1 MKVVILAGGKG
12 TRLTEETVLR
22 PKPMV
27 EIGGK
32 PLLWHIMK
40 IFSYYGLHEFI
51 ICCGYKGYV
60 IKEYFIN
67 YALHMS
73 DVSVDLSSNKVEL
86 HNNKTEPWKISLIDT
101 GLDSQTGGRLKRVA
115 HLVEGGTFCFTY
127 GDGVSDIDISKLIA
141 FHKEEGKL
149 ATLAAVRPSGR
160 FGRLGLSNN
169 KVVSFKEKPSGGEG
183 WINGGFFV
191 LESDALNLIDSDDTV
206 WEREPM
212 ESLSE
217 KGQLAAYKHA
227 GFWEA
232 MDTIRDKDHL
242 EKLWGQGRAKWL
254 K

>member
-40 IFSYYGLHEFI
+40 IFSQHGFHEFI
-51 ICCGYKGYV
+51 VCCGYKGYV
-60 IKEYFIN
+60 IKEYFSN

-73 DVSVDLSSNKVEL
+73 DVSIDLSSNKVEL

-101 GLDSQTGGRLKRVA
+101 GVESQTGGRLKRIA
-115 HLVEGGTFCFTY
+115 HLVAGETFCFTY
-127 GDGVSDIDISKLIA
+127 GDGISDIDISELIA
-141 FHKEEGKL
+141 FHRKEGKQ
-149 ATLAAVRPSGR
+149 ATLTAVRPSGR
-160 FGRLGLSNN
+160 FGRLGLSDSR
-169 KVVSFKEKPSGGEG
+169 VVSFREKPEGGEG

-191 LESDALNLIDSDDTV
+191 LESEVLKLIDSDDTV

-212 ESLSE
+212 DCLAQ
-217 KGQLAAYKHA
+217 KGELAAYKHA

-232 MDTIRDKDHL
+232 MDTVRDKEHL
-242 EKLWGQGRAKWL
+242 ESLWEQGKAEWL